1 MNRRTIDV
9 GGPLDL
15 AATLRPLAH
24 GGPNLRFARSE
35 VWQATRTPEGIATL
49 RLTQTSSTTVVAHAW
64 GPGADHA
71 LAHAPALVG
80 ADDEPDAFVRPTH
93 PLLRDL
99 HRRFAA
105 RTRLPRTTA
114 VTEQLI
120 PIVLEQK
127 VQTAEAKASY
137 RQLVWRHGDPAPGAP
152 RLRVPPDPS
161 IVARLPYWEFH
172 RWGVEKRRADTV
184 RRVALC
190 ARRLDA
196 DPSVLTAIPGVGPWT
211 AGELGMRAL
220 GDSDAV
226 PVGDYHLPHT
236 VSYALAGEPR
246 GDDVRM
252 LELLEPYRPHR
263 ARVLR
268 LLVVAGIRA
277 PRYGPRMAR
286 SLLNPLEK
294 GRPARV

>member
-9 GGPLDL
+9 GGPSDL
-15 AATLRPLAH
+15 VATLRPLAH
-24 GGPNLRFARSE
+24 GGPNMRFAAGE
-35 VWQATRTPEGIATL
+35 VWLATL
-49 RLTQTSSTTVVAHAW
+49 TPDGPATLHLTQASRSTVAVTAW

-71 LAHAPALVG
+71 LAQSPALVG
-80 ADDEPDAFVRPTH
+80 ADDDPQAFAPTH

-99 HRRFAA
+99 HRRFAG
-105 RTRLPRTTA
+105 TRLPRATN
-114 VTEQLI
+114 VVEQLI

-137 RQLVWRHGDPAPGAP
+137 RQLVWRHGEPAPGAP
-152 RLRVPPDPS
+152 RLRVPPHAAR
-161 IVARLPYWEFH
+161 VARLPYWEFH

-184 RRVALC
+184 RRVALA
-190 ARRLDA
+190 ARRVEA
-196 DPSVLTAIPGVGPWT
+196 DPSVMTAIPGVGRWT

-236 VSYALAGEPR
+236 VTYALAGEPR
-246 GDDVRM
+246 GDDLRM

-263 ARVLR
+263 ARVIR
-268 LLVVAGIRA
+268 LLVAAGIRA
-277 PRYGPRMAR
+277 PRYGPRLAR